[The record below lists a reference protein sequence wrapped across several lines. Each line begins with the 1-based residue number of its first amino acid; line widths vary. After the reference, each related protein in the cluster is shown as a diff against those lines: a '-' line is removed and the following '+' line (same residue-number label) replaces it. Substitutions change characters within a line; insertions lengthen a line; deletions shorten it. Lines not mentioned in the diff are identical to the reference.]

1 MALYLRPYL
10 AEEFESAC
18 AIRELSEEDAIARFR
33 ISFNKSGE
41 WNDHYLHLAIA
52 DSISNMLIGDIQLR
66 HCKQMMPPGT
76 AHMGIEIAANQ
87 RGKGLGAEALR
98 LLPAWA
104 DKNGFH
110 RIEGSTDEPNV
121 AMRRAFEKAGW
132 QFEGILR
139 NLFMVDGV
147 GHDYYSFAWI
157 SQG

>member
-1 MALYLRPYL
+1 MALDLRPYL
-10 AEEFESAC
+10 PGEFESAC
-18 AIRELSEEDAIARFR
+18 AIRELTDPEAIDRFR
-33 ISFNKSGE
+33 ASFIKSGE

-87 RGKGLGAEALR
+87 RGKGLGSEALQ

-110 RIEGSTDEPNV
+110 RIEGSTEESNL
-121 AMRRAFEKAGW
+121 AMRRTFEKAGW
-132 QFEGILR
+132 KFEGILR
-139 NLFMVDGV
+139 SLFMVDGV
-147 GHDYYSFAWI
+147 GHDYFSFAWI
-157 SQG
+157 K